1 MKTLVVTL
9 LAMLAAT
16 YVHSGGNPDRPSGRR
31 LCGQQ
36 LADTLDM
43 VCGQTGF
50 NWRKRSADDT
60 KTAGREP
67 RSLMAGVRQGR
78 SVADECCRQGPCT
91 IQILESYCASSVEG
105 ASENMRSYL
114 ISMLNGPQM
123 ASTTTTPE
131 TTAATARPGSNSP
144 AAEVFRGPSWRNS
157 SNFKQFFYLP
167 VNSRPTRSPL
177 IFK

>member
-1 MKTLVVTL
+1 
-9 LAMLAAT
+9 MLAAT

-50 NWRKRSADDT
+50 NWRKRSEVYFLWFAADDT

-105 ASENMRSYL
+105 ASETER
-114 ISMLNGPQM
+114 
-123 ASTTTTPE
+123 
-131 TTAATARPGSNSP
+131 
-144 AAEVFRGPSWRNS
+144 
-157 SNFKQFFYLP
+157 K
-167 VNSRPTRSPL
+167 
-177 IFK
+177 